1 MLRVDNLVVHYGKL
15 EILHGVSIDA
25 AGGEITVMVG
35 SNGAGKST
43 VLRAITGFVPAS
55 SGKTLLNEDDITN
68 KPPYQIVDAGI
79 SFVDEGVKT
88 FPYMN
93 VIDNLMLGAYKKKA
107 WPNREKNL
115 KRVFQLFPRLE
126 ERLNQEARTLSG
138 GERRML
144 GIARGLMAEP
154 DLLMLDEPSS
164 GLAPILVMSVF
175 EAIENINHEG
185 ISILLVEQN
194 VWESLSLG
202 TTGYVIEN
210 GSISL
215 SGNCDDLLANPE
227 IRAAYLRV

>member
-1 MLRVDNLVVHYGKL
+1 VLRVDNLVVHYGKL

>member
-88 FPYMN
+88 FPYMS